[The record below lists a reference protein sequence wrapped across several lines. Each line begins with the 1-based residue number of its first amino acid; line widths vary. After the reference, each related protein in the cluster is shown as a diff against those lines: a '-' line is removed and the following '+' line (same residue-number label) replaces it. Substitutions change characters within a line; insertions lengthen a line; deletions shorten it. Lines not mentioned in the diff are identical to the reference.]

1 MKDIAT
7 EKDIATDLV
16 AAARKDFWVFVE
28 LVFPVLHG
36 GKGLVYAPYMD
47 VLACVLESCARRE
60 KRRIIVNLPPRHLK
74 SMLISILYVAWR
86 LGQDP
91 TLKFICVSY
100 GDDLAHAL
108 SVKTR
113 TLMQSP
119 LYRTIF
125 PGTVLEKKAE
135 DHLMT
140 TAGGYRYATSVG
152 SDITGFGAN
161 EIIVDD
167 PMQPEDASSEL
178 AKQKVRDWVQ
188 SSVITRFDNPGE
200 GVIILVMHR
209 LAPDD
214 LAGTLGATGNYFSLS
229 LPLVAEEYE
238 GFNNCG
244 KTIMERNSGD
254 VLNPDYMSKAEV
266 KKLKA
271 ELPPHVWAS
280 QYQQR
285 PTGNS
290 SHMLSLDMLPRYE
303 EAPKFELILHSW
315 DIGATVEGNPTV
327 CTKWGLTKNEKGQDV
342 LYLIEVIKFKGE
354 LPMVLEA
361 IKGQDK
367 QDKPELIVVDA
378 IGVGLG
384 IHQSLSSAGYKHLL
398 PRTTP
403 ETSADKMTR
412 FSKAALRIHDGQALF
427 PASAPWLDDFFYEL
441 TAFPNGKHDDQVDSM
456 TQILAYFERAVKEAR
471 RKLRPKDL

>member
-1 MKDIAT
+1 MKDL
-7 EKDIATDLV
+7 ATDIH
-16 AAARKDFWVFVE
+16 AAARLDFWAFVE
-28 LVFPVLHG
+28 LTFPVLHG
-36 GKGLVYAPYMD
+36 GKDLVFAPYMD

-91 TLKFICVSY
+91 GLKFICVSY

-113 TLMQSP
+113 TLMQSDI
-119 LYRTIF
+119 YRTIF

-152 SDITGFGAN
+152 SDITGFGAD

-167 PMQPEDASSEL
+167 PMQPEDASSEI
-178 AKQKVRDWVQ
+178 AKQKIRDWVQ
-188 SSVITRFDNPGE
+188 SSVLTRFDSPNE
-200 GVIILVMHR
+200 GVFILVMHR

-214 LAGTLGATGNYFSLS
+214 LAGTLGSTGNYFTLS

-238 GFNNCG
+238 CFENSGVD
-244 KTIMERNSGD
+244 IMERHPGD
-254 VLNPDYMSKAEV
+254 VLNPAYMSKAEV
-266 KKLKA
+266 KKLKQ
-271 ELPPHVWAS
+271 ELAPHVWDS

-290 SHMLSLDMLPRYE
+290 SGLLSLDKLHRFDK
-303 EAPKFELILHSW
+303 APKFELIIHSW

-327 CTKWGLTKNEKGQDV
+327 CTKWGLAKNEKGQDV
-342 LYLIEVIKFKGE
+342 LYLIELIKLKVE
-354 LPMVLEA
+354 LPDVRAA

-367 QDKPELIVVDA
+367 LDKPELIIVDA
-378 IGVGLG
+378 VGAGLG
-384 IHQSLSSAGYKHLL
+384 TYQDLRQSGYAHLMPRTETESSAG
-398 PRTTP
+398 
-403 ETSADKMTR
+403 KMTR
-412 FSKAALRIHDGQALF
+412 FGLALPHLYDGLGLF
-427 PASAPWLDDFFYEL
+427 PESAPWLDDFFYEL

-456 TQILAYFERAVKEAR
+456 TQLIAYFERAVKQAR
-471 RKLRPKDL
+471 RKLRPKKL